1 MRGLVFSIAVL
12 ATPAVHAADGVPD
25 PGFGING
32 IVEIAWPA
40 GYAAAN
46 AVGLDGSGRMIFGG
60 TAAGPFGDTDFALFR
75 LLPDGTLDTS
85 YASDVGGFRLIDFD
99 LDGIGEYSLD
109 AINDLAI
116 AADGSTTALG
126 EAHFGYGGV
135 NSQFALAR
143 VDADATLDPTFG
155 NGGLV
160 HFGSTSFAN
169 IDYGRALVID
179 AEQRIVV
186 MGRIAEYRDNTLAFA
201 WWIGLGRLTA
211 DGEFD
216 PAFFE
221 GGFFRTIFWTDPTIP
236 PPRYSL
242 YNTPISLAL
251 DDSERIL
258 VSGAF
263 EQPIPQ
269 DAALFRAPPDG
280 GFDETFG
287 VDSRTQLGLELGEAS
302 ALLPLAGGG
311 MMVAGASG
319 SGAGSY
325 SLFLSRRLDD
335 GSADATFGTNGITLI
350 ALAEGYPEPTLIAP
364 TRGGGWL
371 VGGRLT
377 PTSGSGGPGVVVA
390 RFDANGQPDAGFG
403 NGGIALFDVADGRH
417 FSAGRVAL
425 QADGRLV
432 VAGSLPNSIEDQTP
446 HFAAMRIFVDHELM
460 FADGFE
466 TR

>member
-1 MRGLVFSIAVL
+1 MRGWVFSIAVL
-12 ATPAVHAADGVPD
+12 ATPAVHAADGVLD

-46 AVGLDGSGRMIFGG
+46 AVGLDSSGRMIFGG

-85 YASDVGGFRLIDFD
+85 YATDAGGFRLIDFD

-143 VDADATLDPTFG
+143 VDAEATLDPTFG
-155 NGGLV
+155 SGGIV

-186 MGRIAEYRDNTLAFA
+186 MGRIARVSRQHARVRLVDRARTPD
-201 WWIGLGRLTA
+201 GRRRIRSCVLRRRLLPN
-211 DGEFD
+211 DLLD
-216 PAFFE
+216 
-221 GGFFRTIFWTDPTIP
+221 R
-236 PPRYSL
+236 S
-242 YNTPISLAL
+242 
-251 DDSERIL
+251 DDSAAALQSLQHSDLARPGRQRTDSRIRC
-258 VSGAF
+258 VR
-263 EQPIPQ
+263 QPIPQ

-280 GFDETFG
+280 GFDDTFG
-287 VDSRTQLGLELGEAS
+287 IDSRTQLGLELGEAS

-364 TRGGGWL
+364 TRAGGWL

-377 PTSGSGGPGVVVA
+377 PTSGNGGPGVVVA
-390 RFDANGQPDAGFG
+390 RFDASGQPDSGFG
-403 NGGIALFDVADGRH
+403 NGGVALFDVADGRH

-446 HFAAMRIFVDHELM
+446 HFAAVRILVDHELM

>member
-12 ATPAVHAADGVPD
+12 ATPAVRAADGVLD

-46 AVGLDGSGRMIFGG
+46 AVGLDSSGRMIFGG

-75 LLPDGTLDTS
+75 LLPDGTLDTN
-85 YASDVGGFRLIDFD
+85 YASDGGGFRLIDFD

-143 VDADATLDPTFG
+143 VDAEATLDPAFG
-155 NGGLV
+155 SGGIV

-186 MGRIAEYRDNTLAFA
+186 LGQSAQFHDDTLGLE
-201 WWIGLGRLTA
+201 WWIALARLTA

-221 GGFFRTIFWTDPTIP
+221 GGFFYAFFWGDPTIP
-236 PPRYSL
+236 PPRHSIDNY
-242 YNTPISLAL
+242 PISLAL
-251 DDSERIL
+251 DDGERIL
-258 VSGAF
+258 ASGAF
-263 EQPIPQ
+263 VMPLPQ
-269 DAALFRAPPDG
+269 DAALVRAPPDG
-280 GFDETFG
+280 GFDDTFG
-287 VDSRTQLGLELGEAS
+287 IDSRTQLGLELGEAS

-350 ALAEGYPEPTLIAP
+350 ALVEGYPEPTLIAP
-364 TRGGGWL
+364 TRDGGWL

-377 PTSGSGGPGVVVA
+377 PTSGNGGPGVVVA
-390 RFDANGQPDAGFG
+390 RFDASGQPDSGFG
-403 NGGIALFDVADGRH
+403 NGGVALFDVADGRH

-446 HFAAMRIFVDHELM
+446 HFAAVRILVDHELM